1 MAKPAGEREQWET
14 RTSVTMT
21 DQHGREYSCEM
32 DKETMNPVGIP
43 TPRNFRQPVPTPSK
57 YLNPV
62 KGRLGQLFVN
72 YTEWKRDILAAE
84 QARTI
89 RLRQLAEK
97 TYGNAA
103 PKMLEDPPGDL
114 LYKLGHG
121 PIPIEFVMAMEA
133 GKSPW
138 ALGLRRP
145 DGRYYPKPKWV
156 TEDLEKRKDLAL
168 SQAWSGEG
176 MGGDLPMAAPGQFED
191 EPVEYDDIPFAL
203 ADEDE
208 IVDELPAEAM
218 VGAGYGSIGSQQVI
232 AVADAP
238 AKRGRGRPR
247 KN

>member
-1 MAKPAGEREQWET
+1 MAKPSGEREQWET

-21 DQHGREYSCEM
+21 DQHEREYSCEM

-62 KGRLGQLFVN
+62 KGRLGRLYIN

-89 RLRQLAEK
+89 RLREMAEK

-121 PIPIEFVMAMEA
+121 PVPIEFVLAMES
-133 GKSPW
+133 GQSKW
-138 ALGLRRP
+138 ALGLRKP
-145 DGRYYPKPKWV
+145 DGSYYKTPGWV
-156 TEDLEKRKDLAL
+156 TEDLQKRKDLAL
-168 SQAWSGEG
+168 SQVWSGEG
-176 MGGDLPMAAPGQFED
+176 LAGALPMAKDGQFADDEED
-191 EPVEYDDIPFAL
+191 ETPTFIGFAGEEEEEEADLPVL
-203 ADEDE
+203 A
-208 IVDELPAEAM
+208 
-218 VGAGYGSIGSQQVI
+218 GANGTEFV
-232 AVADAP
+232 VTAP
-238 AKRGRGRPR
+238 APVKRGPGRPR
-247 KN
+247 KH